1 MLALFSVGCAATA
14 ARPEQ
19 RAALLVERGQT
30 DEAVRMLRE
39 HLSRHPSDLIARR
52 TLVRVLAVTGNLGA
66 AETEA
71 RRLAA
76 QLGASDPV
84 PFIELGHA
92 YEIAHRYEE
101 AIQAYDRASA
111 VAPRDPRGPGEGG
124 LRAARWGELELA
136 LPRLEEALRRD
147 PRDAR
152 LWHALGIVRLK
163 LGDAAGASLA
173 YRSGLQA
180 NPGALENRI
189 GLATLALATDDP
201 EAALAQYDAIIAARP
216 RFADAHLGRSWAL
229 VILGRLD
236 DAQAALDMGA
246 RLGANPRVVTRQR
259 ELVRRLRMRPQIDQ
273 KR

>member
-1 MLALFSVGCAATA
+1 MGCATTA

-19 RAALLVERGQT
+19 RAALLVERGRT

-39 HLSRHPSDLIARR
+39 HLTRHPTDVIARR
-52 TLVRVLAVTGNLGA
+52 ALVRVLAVTGNLGA

-71 RRLAA
+71 RKLAT
-76 QLGASDPV
+76 QLGASDPL

-101 AIQAYDRASA
+101 AIEAYDRAAA

-124 LRAARWGELELA
+124 LRAARWGELTLA

-152 LWHALGIVRLK
+152 LWHALGVVRLK

-173 YRSGLQA
+173 YRSGLKA
-180 NPGALENRI
+180 NPEALENRI
-189 GLATLALATDDP
+189 GLATLALATDDA
-201 EAALAQYDAIIAARP
+201 EAALVQYDAIIAARP

-229 VILGRLD
+229 LILGRLD
-236 DAQAALDMGA
+236 EAQAALDMGA